1 MKLNFDPESPEPRI
15 ETCVL
20 IMVKKIKDNLYLE
33 LSNIET
39 KDNYEVQI
47 FTIGGINYEN
57 PLYNVQTN
65 LKFKYHDKTY
75 PHDKVVEN
83 LRNIFI

>member
-1 MKLNFDPESPEPRI
+1 
-15 ETCVL
+15 
-20 IMVKKIKDNLYLE
+20 MVKKIKDNLYLE

-47 FTIGGINYEN
+47 FTIGGIRYEN
-57 PLYNVQTN
+57 PLYNVQIS
-65 LKFKYHDKTY
+65 LKFKYHDKNY